1 MKDDVWFV
9 TGSARGL
16 GRNIAEAA
24 LAAGRRVAAT
34 ARDITALNDL
44 VAQHGERILTIP
56 LDVTDAQRA
65 EGAVATTIDH
75 FGSLD
80 VVVNNAGYADISPIE
95 HTSIEAF
102 RAQVDA
108 VFYGTVH
115 VTKAALPYFRR
126 RGSGFFIQIASV
138 GGRLT
143 APGLG
148 AYQSAK
154 FAVEGFSSVLRQEV
168 HDLGIRVTVAEPG
181 SMRTDWAGSSMRVAE
196 IDPDYDATVGAMA
209 RRTRDSSGRQP
220 IDPVLVARA
229 LIDLAD
235 EKDPPLHLLLG
246 DDAVRFMAAA
256 LEATAKE
263 DARWASVGRSVDFQ
277 RAAAPE

>member
-9 TGSARGL
+9 TGAARGL
-16 GRNIAEAA
+16 GRSITEEA
-24 LAAGRRVAAT
+24 LRAGRRVAAT
-34 ARDITALNDL
+34 ARSITALDDL
-44 VAQHGERILTIP
+44 VAAYPGRILP
-56 LDVTDAQRA
+56 VELDVTDVQRVGTA
-65 EGAVATTIDH
+65 IARTIEH
-75 FGSLD
+75 FGGLD

-95 HTSIEAF
+95 HTSLESF

-115 VTKAALPYFRR
+115 VTKAALPWFHRQ
-126 RGSGFFIQIASV
+126 GSGLFIQVASV

-168 HDLGIRVTVAEPG
+168 QPLGIRVTVAEPG
-181 SMRTDWAGSSMRVAE
+181 SMRTDWAGSSMSVPT
-196 IDPDYDATVGAMA
+196 IDPAYDATVGAMA

-220 IDPVLVARA
+220 IDPVRVARA
-229 LIDLAD
+229 LLDIA
-235 EKDPPLHLLLG
+235 EEQDPPLHLLLG
-246 DDAVRFMAAA
+246 RDAVRFMAAS
-256 LEATAKE
+256 LEAVAAE
-263 DARWASVGRSVDFQ
+263 DARWAHVGAAVDFE
-277 RAAAPE
+277 AATA